1 MYQLKIK
8 VKNKASDFDAT
19 RLLNATE
26 KWYLSGLRNSLV
38 LHSEKNREFRITDRG
53 ALVCIFNCV

>member
-8 VKNKASDFDAT
+8 VKTKASGFDAT

-38 LHSEKNREFRITDRG
+38 LHSEKKREFRIRDRG